1 MISLEIP
8 EEVLTKQNYSQIYFD
23 KQQTILSEYYNE
35 IETMVEQLLSSISTL
50 SSLFD
55 YNEIQK
61 WQSRSIYV
69 FDNLGM
75 EGLRYF
81 LEVSSIIIYDYHY
94 YHQQLLS

>member
-1 MISLEIP
+1 MIKLEIP
-8 EEVLTKQNYSQIYFD
+8 EEILTKQNYSQIYFD

-35 IETMVEQLLSSISTL
+35 IETTVEQLLSSISTL

-69 FDNLGM
+69 FDNLGV

-81 LEVSSIIIYDYHY
+81 LEVISSI
-94 YHQQLLS
+94 LSLSL

>member
-69 FDNLGM
+69 FDNLGV

-81 LEVSSIIIYDYHY
+81 LEVSSIII
-94 YHQQLLS
+94 